1 LSLWNFS
8 LRLNIFHF
16 IIISLF
22 VFRFSL
28 QFIFLNTLLGICTI
42 LLSFRL
48 NTASIVFR
56 PCFLRCMS
64 WHTYMLQNYVSIH
77 TSTPQTEQIYKEKKH
92 HCSSKF
98 RHQCVKMSFA
108 SDNVFLLTSSALQF
122 TGPSCFAQVKSCYN
136 NHVTGNSDLMVMISP
151 GHCVSNGLPLL

>member
-1 LSLWNFS
+1 LFLDFPFSSSFLILCLASAPFSWALDLTPPVLSSDLAF
-8 LRLNIFHF
+8 FAACH
-16 IIISLF
+16 
-22 VFRFSL
+22 
-28 QFIFLNTLLGICTI
+28 G
-42 LLSFRL
+42 
-48 NTASIVFR
+48 
-56 PCFLRCMS
+56 
-64 WHTYMLQNYVSIH
+64 IH
-77 TSTPQTEQIYKEKKH
+77 TCYKIMWAFTPVHHKQNNFIKKKKH

-136 NHVTGNSDLMVMISP
+136 NHVTGNSDLMVMISH